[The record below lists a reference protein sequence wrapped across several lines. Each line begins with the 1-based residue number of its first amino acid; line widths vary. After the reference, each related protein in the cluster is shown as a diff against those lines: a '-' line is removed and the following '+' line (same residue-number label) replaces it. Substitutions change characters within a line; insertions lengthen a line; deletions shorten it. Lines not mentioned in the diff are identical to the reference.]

1 MFLRLPADQV
11 YTPYIGH
18 NQEGDKG
25 YTLIHGHPLNG
36 TKFYTWGQSGPGRFM
51 QVRTCLGLTV
61 VLANRVSCDYLPP
74 VVRVGICFALS
85 HSNEFD
91 HCCSTCFVLML
102 LLCSLCFST

>member
-1 MFLRLPADQV
+1 MVMIIITQAPWPYFAEAIENASFAGYKNQWPTDNSYLGNHQIGDMFLRIPADQV

-51 QVRTCLGLTV
+51 QV
-61 VLANRVSCDYLPP
+61 
-74 VVRVGICFALS
+74 CF
-85 HSNEFD
+85 F
-91 HCCSTCFVLML
+91 
-102 LLCSLCFST
+102 